1 MRLTDNR
8 YAAEMAKFELAVRM
22 IAHEA
27 RTGTIRHCTGFSEDR
42 IRKIYAT
49 YFKNQEGNQVRRRR
63 GKTPRQITCFVGS
76 GVAQSD
82 ATVLACLFL
91 HSGLI
96 RMHPAEGVAQAVNL
110 EALRLG
116 ERLCE
121 AFETY
126 RLVHPRA
133 ELCIEKAWALYMA
146 LAIDNELYFA
156 HCAHCS
162 SPYVQD
168 RYALDYQRCPFC
180 EHKHAGS

>member
-8 YAAEMAKFELAVRM
+8 YAAEMAKFQLAVRM

-49 YFKNQEGNQVRRRR
+49 YFKSQGGNQVRRRR
-63 GKTPRQITCFVGS
+63 GKTPRQIACFVGS
-76 GVAQSD
+76 AVTQSE

-91 HSGLI
+91 HTGLI
-96 RMHPAEGVAQAVNL
+96 RMHPADGMARPVSM

-126 RLVHPRA
+126 QSVHPRA
-133 ELCIEKAWALYMA
+133 VLCIEKAWALYTA
-146 LAIDNELYFA
+146 LALDHELYFA
-156 HCAHCS
+156 QCALCA

-180 EHKHAGS
+180 EHKHGDA